1 MNQQIFE
8 CNICKSKNI
17 YLPDDI
23 PSKNSEKSKKCYD
36 CGECNFETKK
46 RKGRKTCKKE

>member
-1 MNQQIFE
+1 MKQQIFA

-17 YLPDDI
+17 YLPEDI

-46 RKGRKTCKKE
+46 EKE